1 MADAVEACMPLRI
14 RADDVPERPGRVR
27 GIQHLVAGTRV
38 LVPLTAGFEVSRA
51 QLPLPQRILDAGL
64 EAPRL
69 LRLIHLEPVLD
80 QPDAVVDHKLLKGR
94 AKAEE
99 FPMLLVGAEAQH
111 LLHARATVVT

>member
-14 RADDVPERPGRVR
+14 RADDVPGRPGRVR
-27 GIQHLVAGTRV
+27 GIKHLVAGTRV

-80 QPDAVVDHKLLKGR
+80 QQNSVPNHDFFERRTKC
-94 AKAEE
+94 EE
-99 FPMLLVGAEAQH
+99 
-111 LLHARATVVT
+111 